1 MTRIRSRK
9 QPTSS
14 FLLESK
20 LSRIGC
26 RESFLVGVHNPS
38 FEDVQLA
45 SAADLKSLPR
55 TRRISQNYL
64 LESLRRSV
72 AFDHVAICGLDID
85 GFELSTGKS
94 FDTDLPPLFVEKY
107 VEAEWYARDPLIEA
121 AKIGQKV
128 LTDEVGSPSMPQE
141 LGEILSFFNL
151 RNRAL
156 VPIGRQSK
164 TFGGVLFT
172 RSAPF
177 RVDELAYLEFIARPL
192 YEAVVQPLMDKFA
205 AVELQ
210 LTAGEVN
217 CLRHAE
223 LGLTS
228 DEIAAELGYA
238 AQTVNA
244 YILSATRKLK
254 ANNRTHAIAT
264 ALRRGLLG

>member
-1 MTRIRSRK
+1 M
-9 QPTSS
+9 
-14 FLLESK
+14 
-20 LSRIGC
+20 
-26 RESFLVGVHNPS
+26 VGVQNPS
-38 FEDVQLA
+38 ADDGPLA

-55 TRRISQNYL
+55 SRRIGQAYL

-72 AFDHVAICGLDID
+72 TFDHVAVCGLDID
-85 GFELSTGKS
+85 GFELGTGNS

-107 VEAEWYARDPLIEA
+107 VEAGWYARDPLIEA
-121 AKIGQKV
+121 AKSGQKG
-128 LTDEVGSPSMPQE
+128 LTDGVGSPAMPQE

-156 VPIGRQSK
+156 VPIRRQSK
-164 TFGGVLFT
+164 TFGAVLFT
-172 RSAPF
+172 RSVPF
-177 RVDELAYLEFIARPL
+177 QADELAYLQFIARPL
-192 YEAVVQPLMDKFA
+192 YEAVVQPLMDRFA

-264 ALRRGLLG
+264 AMRRGLLG